1 MTATDII
8 GEVFFQRLVFGPVV
22 IQPERRTCS
31 TAAIS
36 SSPILGRRRE
46 EKPDSC
52 APLGEKSVAVEAKKW
67 IRSQSRRKN
76 VNELLRR

>member
-36 SSPILGRRRE
+36 SSPILGR
-46 EKPDSC
+46 EK
-52 APLGEKSVAVEAKKW
+52 G
-67 IRSQSRRKN
+67 RKA
-76 VNELLRR
+76 